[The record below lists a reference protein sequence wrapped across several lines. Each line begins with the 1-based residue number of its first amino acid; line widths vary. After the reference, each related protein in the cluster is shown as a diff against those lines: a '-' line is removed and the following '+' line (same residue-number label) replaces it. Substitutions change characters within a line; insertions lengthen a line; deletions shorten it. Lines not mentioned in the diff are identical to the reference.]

1 MGDIDGGW
9 DGIDGEDGIG
19 IGIGAIDGGRNGK
32 DGIDGE
38 DGIGIGIGDEAI
50 MGEDGII
57 TGDD

>member
-9 DGIDGEDGIG
+9 DGTDGEDG
-19 IGIGAIDGGRNGK
+19 IGIGAIDGGRNGN

-57 TGDD
+57 IGDD